1 MRDIRGKIQF
11 DSIGSGHS
19 HFHSSFLFQRIFFS
33 RKEEDF
39 GKNFF
44 FKIKIQTYKLKLN
57 LNIKVGFKTFNLC
70 DDGRKNALQ
79 GSVRGYVCFGF

>member
-33 RKEEDF
+33 RKEEF
-39 GKNFF
+39 KK
-44 FKIKIQTYKLKLN
+44 KIKIQTYKLKLN